1 MSRRFIKLKFNLL
14 SENRKKMMPQKR
26 KSDEDNTE
34 KAKAYISGSD
44 SSPDD
49 DPKSTQKV
57 EFKKA
62 EAVEDGK
69 KTKM

>member
-1 MSRRFIKLKFNLL
+1 
-14 SENRKKMMPQKR
+14 MMPQKR